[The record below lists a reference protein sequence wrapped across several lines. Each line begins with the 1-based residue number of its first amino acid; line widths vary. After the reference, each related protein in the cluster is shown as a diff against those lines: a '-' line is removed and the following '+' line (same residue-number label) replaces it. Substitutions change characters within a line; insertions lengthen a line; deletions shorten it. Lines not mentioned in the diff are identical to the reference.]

1 MKRYTCIADP
11 TGYPLHRVRSR
22 GDWVKADGAI
32 ARITQLEAALKT
44 AEAERDTLKAVLAV
58 VKSAALSLQA
68 RLDDHF
74 GGNIGPGYDWIEQEH
89 MRSLLT
95 PTPEALAVVD
105 EECISMGAEDEY
117 WGTPLTSYETSLQ
130 VTGVT
135 VVVLP
140 RNGGE

>member
-44 AEAERDTLKAVLAV
+44 AEAERDTLKAVLAQ
-58 VKSAALSLQA
+58 VKVLAQSIELSFETDDMADDILSLVS
-68 RLDDHF
+68 
-74 GGNIGPGYDWIEQEH
+74 N
-89 MRSLLT
+89 
-95 PTPEALAVVD
+95 TPEALAVVD